1 MRRRDHHDND
11 VTMITRRRL
20 AALVTAL
27 ASVLISPAARA
38 SGVGDVPL
46 RPEDR
51 AGVSLS
57 TTGTGSPQSTA
68 AKTLAFIPALAV
80 AYRVTDRWLV
90 TADVAASMTSYRF
103 ANQERGGVLRLANPM
118 LGVQLEAFESER
130 LKLRV
135 GLAAGAPL
143 VTVPGGITANAAAE
157 HADRAATAATG
168 QRKYWLWARNAI
180 PVVALARLQYEI
192 EELVVR
198 VDLEPGLL
206 VSVNR
211 DPSSVALLGAFEAA
225 MRVGPLS
232 PGLRL
237 TSLFTSRP
245 RDTNDFSQTTAAAF
259 LRWDG
264 ARSFG
269 GAEVVT
275 GIDGPQGLTRSDQT
289 SWGATLQAGARF

>member
-1 MRRRDHHDND
+1 MRRRFIAVAIA
-11 VTMITRRRL
+11 VTSTL
-20 AALVTAL
+20 G
-27 ASVLISPAARA
+27 AARA
-38 SGVGDVPL
+38 RAGGVADVPL

-57 TTGTGSPQSTA
+57 TTATASPQSTA
-68 AKTLAFIPALAV
+68 VKTLAFIPALSGAF
-80 AYRVTDRWLV
+80 RTSERWTL
-90 TADVAASMTSYRF
+90 TADLAMSMTSYRF
-103 ANQERGGVLRLANPM
+103 ANQERSGITRLANPM
-118 LGVQLEAFESER
+118 VGIQLGMLESDR
-130 LKLRV
+130 LRLRL
-135 GLAAGAPL
+135 GATAGAPL

-168 QRKYWLWARNAI
+168 QRIYWLWARNAV
-180 PVVALARLQYEI
+180 PLVAFARLQYVV

-198 VDLEPGLL
+198 IDLEPGLL

-225 MRVGPLS
+225 MRLGSLS

-245 RDTNDFSQTTAAAF
+245 RDTNDFSQSTAAAF
-259 LRWDG
+259 LRWDE
-264 ARSFG
+264 ARFFG

-275 GIDGPQGLTRSDQT
+275 GIDGPQGLARTDQT
-289 SWGATLQAGARF
+289 SWGATLSGGARF

>member
-1 MRRRDHHDND
+1 M
-11 VTMITRRRL
+11 TRRCAAL
-20 AALVTAL
+20 AAAV
-27 ASVLISPAARA
+27 ASMFVGARARA

-51 AGVSLS
+51 AGFSLS
-57 TTGTGSPQSTA
+57 STATASPQSTA
-68 AKTLAFIPALAV
+68 VKTLALIPALAG
-80 AYRVTDRWLV
+80 AYRVGERWMV
-90 TADVAASMTSYRF
+90 TADAALSMTSYRF
-103 ANQERGGVLRLANPM
+103 ASQERGAVARVANPM
-118 LGVQLEAFESER
+118 LGVQVMAFAGER
-130 LKLRV
+130 LHLRL
-135 GLAAGAPL
+135 GASAGAPL

-168 QRKYWLWARNAI
+168 QRVYWLWARNAVPI
-180 PVVALARLQYEI
+180 VALARLEYEI

-206 VSVNR
+206 LSVNR
-211 DPSSVALLGAFEAA
+211 DSSSLAVLGAFEAA
-225 MRVGPLS
+225 MRIGSLA

-245 RDTNDFSQTTAAAF
+245 RDTNDFAQTTAAAF

-264 ARSFG
+264 ARVFG

-275 GIDGPQGLTRSDQT
+275 GIDEPQGLTRADQT
-289 SWGATLQAGARF
+289 SWGGTLNAGARF

>member
-1 MRRRDHHDND
+1 M
-11 VTMITRRRL
+11 TRRLVAL
-20 AALVTAL
+20 AAAF
-27 ASVLISPAARA
+27 ASLFVGAPARA

-57 TTGTGSPQSTA
+57 TTATASPQSTA
-68 AKTLAFIPALAV
+68 VKTLAFIPALAG
-80 AYRVTDRWLV
+80 AYRLGERWMI
-90 TADVAASMTSYRF
+90 TADMALSMTSYRF
-103 ANQERGGVLRLANPM
+103 AGQERGGIARLANPM
-118 LGVQLEAFESER
+118 LGVQLTAFTSER
-130 LKLRV
+130 LHLRL
-135 GLAAGAPL
+135 GAAAGAPL

-168 QRKYWLWARNAI
+168 QRVYWLWARNSVPI
-180 PVVALARLQYEI
+180 VALARLEYEI

-206 VSVNR
+206 LSVNR
-211 DPSSVALLGAFEAA
+211 DASSVALLGAFEAA
-225 MRVGPLS
+225 MRLGS
-232 PGLRL
+232 FAPGLRL

-264 ARSFG
+264 ARLFG

-275 GIDGPQGLTRSDQT
+275 GIDEPQGLTRADQT
-289 SWGATLQAGARF
+289 SWGATLNAGARF